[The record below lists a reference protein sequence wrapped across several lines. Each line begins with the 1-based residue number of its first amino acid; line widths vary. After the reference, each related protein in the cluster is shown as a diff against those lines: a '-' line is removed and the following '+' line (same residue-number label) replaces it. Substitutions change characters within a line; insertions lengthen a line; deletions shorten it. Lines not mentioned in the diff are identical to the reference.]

1 MSLIL
6 KSILNQPLY
15 LESWNLSDFAYFD
28 CEGRNL
34 LIKELI
40 NYAIKHKNQNKI
52 PLKEIIMNDRSLSP
66 EQIKSY
72 LNILDDL
79 QYIDGFLNKNEF
91 DNKIKKLNNE
101 KSLNKSKKI
110 TKATLDKSKKENN
123 EIGNSINAI
132 IELIKKESKKRKN
145 KTFSQEEI

>member
-1 MSLIL
+1 
-6 KSILNQPLY
+6 
-15 LESWNLSDFAYFD
+15 
-28 CEGRNL
+28 
-34 LIKELI
+34 
-40 NYAIKHKNQNKI
+40 
-52 PLKEIIMNDRSLSP
+52 MNDRSLSS

-110 TKATLDKSKKENN
+110 FKLNN
-123 EIGNSINAI
+123 
-132 IELIKKESKKRKN
+132 
-145 KTFSQEEI
+145 

>member
-6 KSILNQPLY
+6 KSILNQPSH

-52 PLKEIIMNDRSLSP
+52 PLKEIIMNDRSLSS

-110 TKATLDKSKKENN
+110 FKLNN
-123 EIGNSINAI
+123 
-132 IELIKKESKKRKN
+132 
-145 KTFSQEEI
+145 

>member
-6 KSILNQPLY
+6 KSILNQPSY

-40 NYAIKHKNQNKI
+40 NYVIKHKNQNKI
-52 PLKEIIMNDRSLSP
+52 PLKEIIMNDRSLSS

-110 TKATLDKSKKENN
+110 FKLNN
-123 EIGNSINAI
+123 
-132 IELIKKESKKRKN
+132 
-145 KTFSQEEI
+145 